1 MGFLKNV
8 SGKVFGAKRDVVSID
23 DVMAAVEEPIATKEV
38 QPTSLETD
46 GWDNDITGLGGINAK
61 NPGATFTAQG
71 LLSFGVLQ
79 TLYLNDGFG
88 RKIIDK
94 IAKDMTREWININGD
109 PDDTI
114 LTKLNTLKAKS
125 KFANL
130 VRWSKLYGGAIIIM
144 GVNDGGDFNE
154 PVNENRIKSIDWLN
168 VVDRSYIS
176 LPEENF
182 YADPTSPNFG
192 DPEFY
197 RIAVTSPTPAVSGM
211 PIINKNAK
219 NIVEI
224 HESRILR
231 MDGVELPETARRANN
246 SWGDSIF
253 TAAWKQLSNL
263 GQTYEYLAEAVHK
276 YILGVYHF
284 ENLRD
289 MLQKG
294 DDGKSKINARLRAIA
309 RCKSWFHSIALD
321 KKEDYEDKTTPVT
334 GLTDILDKFTLAL
347 CAAID
352 MPEVVLM
359 GRTPS
364 GLNASGDTDLESWYN
379 TIKSEQTDNL
389 HPILHRL
396 VSLIIKSREMP
407 SEVRKLQDSEWD
419 VIFKPLEQPNRVEE
433 AGIKKTTAETDQ
445 IYIQTSVL
453 QPEEVAISR
462 FGGGNYSTETTL
474 SESRD
479 DEGNLPPDD
488 EPDKPE
494 PDEPTEPPEP
504 PTPTTEPTEPAANN
518 PQAAKSTS

>member
-1 MGFLKNV
+1 V
-8 SGKVFGAKRDVVSID
+8 
-23 DVMAAVEEPIATKEV
+23 TKEI
-38 QPTSLETD
+38 QSTSSLESD
-46 GWDNDITGLGGINAK
+46 GWDNDITGLGGIKAK
-61 NPGATFTAQG
+61 NPGVSFNAQG

-79 TLYLNDGFG
+79 TLYIQDGFA

-94 IAKDMTREWININGD
+94 IAKDMTREWITVNGD
-109 PDDTI
+109 PDTTI

-144 GVNDGGDFNE
+144 GINDGGDFNE

-168 VVDRSYIS
+168 VIDRSYIS

-182 YADPTSPNFG
+182 YADPTSANFG

-197 RIAVTSPTPAVSGM
+197 RIAVTSPTPSLTSA

-219 NIVEI
+219 NLVEI

-294 DDGKSKINARLRAIA
+294 EDGKSKINARLRAIA
-309 RCKSWFHSIALD
+309 RCKSWFNSIALD
-321 KKEDYEDKTTPVT
+321 KKEDYEDKTTPTT
-334 GLTDILDKFTLAL
+334 GLTDILDRFILAL

-389 HPILHRL
+389 HPVLHRL

-407 SEVRKLQDSEWD
+407 SDIRGLQNSEWD
-419 VIFKPLEQPNRVEE
+419 VIFKPLVQPDPIQQADIRNKQ
-433 AGIKKTTAETDQ
+433 ADTDTK
-445 IYIQTSVL
+445 YVTSGVL

-474 SESRD
+474 SEARD

-488 EPDKPE
+488 EPEEPE
-494 PDEPTEPPEP
+494 PEEPTEPTEPTEPPP
-504 PTPTTEPTEPAANN
+504 PTTEPLQPAANN
-518 PQAAKSTS
+518 PQAAQSTS

>member
-1 MGFLKNV
+1 MLSKKITEKTADQLLG
-8 SGKVFGAKRDVVSID
+8 
-23 DVMAAVEEPIATKEV
+23 EV
-38 QPTSLETD
+38 KKLHSQMVQLD
-46 GWDNDITGLGGINAK
+46 GWGNVLSGLAGSKAK
-61 NPGATFTAQG
+61 NPQVQFTQQG
-71 LLSFGVLQ
+71 PLGLGTLQ
-79 TLYLNDGFG
+79 TLYLQDSFA

-130 VRWSKLYGGAIIIM
+130 TRWAKLYGGAIIIM
-144 GVNDGGDFNE
+144 GINDGGEFNE
-154 PVNENRIKSIDWLN
+154 PVNENRIKSIDFLN
-168 VVDRSYIS
+168 VVDRSYIL

-182 YADPTSPNFG
+182 YADPTAVNFG

-197 RIAVTSPTPAVSGM
+197 RVAVTTPTPNQTTNQIIRQM
-211 PIINKNAK
+211 PLDKNQR
-219 NIVEI
+219 NLVEI

-253 TAAWKQLSNL
+253 TAVWKQLSNL

-276 YILGVYHF
+276 FILDVYHF
-284 ENLRD
+284 KNLSDLMQRGKEGENIVTRR
-289 MLQKG
+289 M
-294 DDGKSKINARLRAIA
+294 RLVD
-309 RCKSWFHSIALD
+309 RCKSWFNSAVLD
-321 KKEDYEDKTTPVT
+321 KEEDYEVTTTPVT
-334 GLTDILDKFTLAL
+334 GLTDILDKFILAL

-352 MPEVVLM
+352 MPEVILM

-396 VSLIIKSREMP
+396 VSLIIKSKEMP
-407 SEVRKLQDSEWD
+407 TEVRQLQNSEWD
-419 VIFKPLEQPNRVEE
+419 VIFKPLVQANPIEQADIRNKQ
-433 AGIKKTTAETDQ
+433 AQTDNF
-445 IYIQTSVL
+445 YIQNGTL

-474 SESRD
+474 SEARD

-488 EPDKPE
+488 EPEKEE

-504 PTPTTEPTEPAANN
+504 QELSTPTPEPPQPSANIPEEP
-518 PQAAKSTS
+518 KSTS